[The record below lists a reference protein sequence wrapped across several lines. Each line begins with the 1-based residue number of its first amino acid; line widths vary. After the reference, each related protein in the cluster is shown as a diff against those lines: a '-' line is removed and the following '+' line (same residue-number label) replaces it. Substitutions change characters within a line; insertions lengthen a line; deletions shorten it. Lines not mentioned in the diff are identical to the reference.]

1 MADLQG
7 FCYQGWITRRSQEY
21 YFYPLVL
28 QVRISHRYSSARS
41 TAHNPCP
48 EAGGLLLGDLQ
59 THLDVGLGQGGSRW
73 TQRSLPS
80 STRLGFWDSSL
91 ALLPFLQ
98 CVRVTGFPG
107 GNWPGASRSSLPV
120 LFSHFTWNKLKPQI
134 SYWRC
139 WVIPFLNEGKLIKV
153 NELRKC

>member
-7 FCYQGWITRRSQEY
+7 FCYQGWVTRRSQEY

-28 QVRISHRYSSARS
+28 QVRISHRCFSARS

-48 EAGGLLLGDLQ
+48 EAGGSPPR
-59 THLDVGLGQGGSRW
+59 GSPN
-73 TQRSLPS
+73 LPGCGARAGRKQVDPEVPS
-80 STRLGFWDSSL
+80 QLHQSGILGFL
-91 ALLPFLQ
+91 ALLPFPQ

-107 GNWPGASRSSLPV
+107 GGWPGASRSSLPM
-120 LFSHFTWNKLKPQI
+120 LFSHLTSNKLKPQI

-139 WVIPFLNEGKLIKV
+139 WVIPFLNEGKLIKS
-153 NELRKC
+153 

>member
-7 FCYQGWITRRSQEY
+7 FCYQGWVTRRSQEY

-28 QVRISHRYSSARS
+28 QVRISHRCFSARS

-48 EAGGLLLGDLQ
+48 EAGGSPPRGSPNPPGCGAG
-59 THLDVGLGQGGSRW
+59 HLLGQGGSRW

-80 STRLGFWDSSL
+80 STSLGFWDSSL
-91 ALLPFLQ
+91 AFLPFLQ

-107 GNWPGASRSSLPV
+107 GGWPGASRSSLPM
-120 LFSHFTWNKLKPQI
+120 LFSHLTSNKLKPQI

-139 WVIPFLNEGKLIKV
+139 WVIPFLNEGKLIKS
-153 NELRKC
+153 